1 MERYY
6 GSLDVSTNP
15 PNGIVCSVAFNDKG
29 EAILPKRKDTDRP
42 GVYFYFSGYDEEING
57 HHYPFTLFYIGSA
70 VSDVYSR
77 LYAHTIQGKHFWD
90 TSYYCYM
97 LLERVYLDTDLVT
110 HTWKNDDAYLI
121 EQRLLSIF
129 STAIND
135 PTLGGVNHKFIPK
148 KNIKMGPNGSPVN
161 FLKTVAGMN
170 FKSPESSV
178 TIHNGPMIH
187 SSLKDKAFNV
197 LKHIDQAAAFD
208 KDLQ

>member
-1 MERYY
+1 MAHWMFQ
-6 GSLDVSTNP
+6 P
-15 PNGIVCSVAFNDKG
+15 IPNGIVCSVTFNDKG

-42 GVYFYFSGYDEEING
+42 GAL
-57 HHYPFTLFYIGSA
+57 LFLTCTQDYM
-70 VSDVYSR
+70 
-77 LYAHTIQGKHFWD
+77 LIQGKHFWD

-135 PTLGGVNHKFIPK
+135 PTLGGVNHKFLPK

-197 LKHIDQAAAFD
+197 LKHIGQAAAFD

>member
-15 PNGIVCSVAFNDKG
+15 PDGIVCSVTFNDKG

-42 GVYFYFSGYDEEING
+42 GIYFYFSGYDEEING

-77 LYAHTIQGKHFWD
+77 LYAHTIQGKRFWD

-135 PTLGGVNHKFIPK
+135 HQHWVVLI
-148 KNIKMGPNGSPVN
+148 II
-161 FLKTVAGMN
+161 AGMN

-197 LKHIDQAAAFD
+197 LKHIGQAAAFD